1 MCWEISVTTSRP
13 RHTLFRHAPLHIY
26 PPPPAPPT
34 IRICMRCA
42 RKVTTQNVQ
51 CASEKQASNNTE
63 QTHTHTER
71 ERHKQHSYTRIYTES
86 WDFWTSKP
94 PTARPDPPSSSVCF
108 TLLAEARFQ
117 LRLRLG
123 FGLGCAFK
131 WKITFAAL
139 WCGNYMKIMA
149 NLPLTRRCD
158 EDLSTQRFLQVYA
171 SVCVHTVLATLERK
185 KQLKFFNENRIVF
198 LLFFKKLFTTF
209 WAISLSWTSLLT
221 VKTQHLAMI
230 VC

>member
-1 MCWEISVTTSRP
+1 MLRNLSCDLPASTAHAILFSSFLLLLPQFVFACATPERWQHKMFNVPAKNKPQITHN
-13 RHTLFRHAPLHIY
+13 RH
-26 PPPPAPPT
+26 
-34 IRICMRCA
+34 
-42 RKVTTQNVQ
+42 
-51 CASEKQASNNTE
+51 
-63 QTHTHTER
+63 THTH
-71 ERHKQHSYTRIYTES
+71 SRIHAVS

-94 PTARPDPPSSSVCF
+94 PSCSVSTASPPSPSVCF

-158 EDLSTQRFLQVYA
+158 EDLSTQRFFACMY
-171 SVCVHTVLATLERK
+171 VCVHTVLVMATLERK
-185 KQLKFFNENRIVF
+185 KQLKFFQPKTAKFSFCFSKIF
-198 LLFFKKLFTTF
+198 HDIS
-209 WAISLSWTSLLT
+209 AISSSWTSLLT
-221 VKTQHLAMI
+221 VKTRT
-230 VC
+230 